1 MASKTNKF
9 KRNLKKQGPIVTII
23 FLCLVIALVSFILN
37 LFKVSG
43 NITEADTLETSI
55 VTVNNIFSKEGI
67 KYGKKSKI
75 RTVWLRQDG

>member
-1 MASKTNKF
+1 MVNKTNKF

-43 NITEADTLETSI
+43 NNTEAGTL
-55 VTVNNIFSKEGI
+55 
-67 KYGKKSKI
+67 
-75 RTVWLRQDG
+75 